1 MEALAEEYRPRGF
14 EFLFMF
20 TREAHPGENFPP
32 HSSMEQKL
40 EHARAFCD
48 RHGVHRTILVDDLEG
63 TVHHAYGRLP
73 DMCFMIGEKRR
84 ILFKADWTSADALR
98 MILDYQLA
106 LSDQRRSNVKVGP
119 NYCEF
124 LGFRPRVWDKVVEH
138 IRGNGPQAIEDWKA
152 AMEYWKEHPPSH
164 G

>member
-1 MEALAEEYRPRGF
+1 MEALAEEYRPKGF
-14 EFLFMF
+14 EFLFIF
-20 TREAHPGENFPP
+20 TREAHPGENFPR
-32 HSSMEQKL
+32 HTSMEQKL
-40 EHARAFCD
+40 EHARAFRD
-48 RHGVHRTILVDDLEG
+48 RLGARRTILVDDLEG
-63 TVHHAYGRLP
+63 TVHHAYGLLP
-73 DMCFMIGEKRR
+73 DMCYMIGKRNR
-84 ILFKADWTSADALR
+84 ILFRADWTNADALR

-106 LSDQRRSNVKVGP
+106 RTEQRQSNVKVGP

-152 AMEYWKEHPPSH
+152 AMEYWQQHPPSH